1 MKIIIIANLIDWSK
15 AFTSKNGSFYCGT
28 TDEQKQNT
36 VKILNLADLV
46 IENTD
51 LHPLNAPEFRINGG
65 LFPVHNVVLS
75 EQYDADFIYMI
86 TPEGKELKLETKT
99 LSPQLTEIIE
109 QSIRERKKALIV
121 PKGVYFQGRNRKPF
135 CNPEDIEKTFK
146 SKIITAEQ
154 FVNGDNNYIIAPKQ
168 YFDAT
173 RLDSDVQLQDT
184 EVLGIPKINYNVYS
198 LIDMKFPRD
207 KYKIVHINTGVV
219 EGICRLHTST
229 GLRQMFPFD
238 RIINVADATT
248 PLVGIGLGYKT
259 AEESRD
265 ACMRVG
271 KDIGIEY
278 KTTREILNEFWS
290 RK

>member
-75 EQYDADFIYMI
+75 EQYDANFIYMI

-109 QSIRERKKALIV
+109 QSIRERKKHLLFLKEFI
-121 PKGVYFQGRNRKPF
+121 
-135 CNPEDIEKTFK
+135 
-146 SKIITAEQ
+146 SKAETENLSAIQ
-154 FVNGDNNYIIAPKQ
+154 KILKNIQKQDNN
-168 YFDAT
+168 
-173 RLDSDVQLQDT
+173 
-184 EVLGIPKINYNVYS
+184 
-198 LIDMKFPRD
+198 
-207 KYKIVHINTGVV
+207 
-219 EGICRLHTST
+219 
-229 GLRQMFPFD
+229 
-238 RIINVADATT
+238 
-248 PLVGIGLGYKT
+248 
-259 AEESRD
+259 SR
-265 ACMRVG
+265 AVC
-271 KDIGIEY
+271 
-278 KTTREILNEFWS
+278 
-290 RK
+290 